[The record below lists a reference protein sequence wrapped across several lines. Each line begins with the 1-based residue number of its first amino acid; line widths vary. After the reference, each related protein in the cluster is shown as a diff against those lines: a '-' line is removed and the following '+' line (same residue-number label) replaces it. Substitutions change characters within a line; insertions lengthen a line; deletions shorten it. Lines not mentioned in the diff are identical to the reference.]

1 MLLAS
6 GRSPTE
12 IAAITFTEA
21 AASELRQRVEDF
33 VADVLRGTTPMQLQL
48 AWPDGP
54 TVAQRQSLS
63 AAAAK
68 LDALVCTTIHG
79 FCRLLLTPYPVEAR
93 IDPGAAIADQDA
105 AGLIFEDVLRDFLHA
120 RLSGDAGADDPV
132 AALFLGDE
140 NRPEDLIA
148 DLAQKLRRYRGAR
161 IDVYPH
167 ERELLRQTASGGG
180 RVPRFPER
188 RAVSGAGN
196 RRNRRRVGGAAGR
209 PAQR

>member
-6 GRSPTE
+6 GRPPTE

-33 VADVLRGTTPMQLQL
+33 VTDVLRGARPPQLQL

-54 TVAQRQSLS
+54 TVAERQTLS
-63 AAAAK
+63 TAAAE

-105 AGLIFEDVLRDFLHA
+105 AALIFD
-120 RLSGDAGADDPV
+120 DACVTFCAPG
-132 AALFLGDE
+132 
-140 NRPEDLIA
+140 
-148 DLAQKLRRYRGAR
+148 
-161 IDVYPH
+161 
-167 ERELLRQTASGGG
+167 
-180 RVPRFPER
+180 
-188 RAVSGAGN
+188 
-196 RRNRRRVGGAAGR
+196 
-209 PAQR
+209 